1 MMSTISSLLVPT
13 LSFRKQHLVRKE
25 MSQPLEVNSVR
36 V

>member
-1 MMSTISSLLVPT
+1 MMSTISSLVLPS
-13 LSFRKQHLVRKE
+13 LSFRKQNLVRKE